1 MGTGADAEK
10 RVAARM
16 PKPSSAA
23 QNSTKRALS
32 RSFLALVLTIVLYS
46 TTPLPNDVPGPVGLT
61 VFSVVGVWFLI
72 VLFRQIRVFVQTHGQ
87 RQVRFEALA
96 TSLYLVVITFAL
108 IYDVMAKTPGAFA
121 GLSNR
126 VDGLYMTVATLTTVG
141 FGDVHATG
149 ENARIVVTLQMGFD
163 LFFVATFAG
172 LVSGIVAQRRAAAT
186 GVANGAAPADGKPD
200 DAAAM
205 EPDR

>member
-10 RVAARM
+10 RVAARL

-32 RSFLALVLTIVLYS
+32 RSFLALVLTIVIYS
-46 TTPLPNDVPGPVGLT
+46 TAPLPNDVPGPIGLT
-61 VFSVVGVWFLI
+61 IFSIVGVWFLI
-72 VLFRQIRVFVQTHGQ
+72 VLVRQIRVFVQTHGQ

-108 IYDVMAKTPGAFA
+108 IYDVLAKTPGAFA

-149 ENARIVVTLQMGFD
+149 QGARIIVTVQMGFD
-163 LFFVATFAG
+163 LFYIATFAG
-172 LVSGIVAQRRAAAT
+172 LMSGIIAARRSVNLQQGQT
-186 GVANGAAPADGKPD
+186 PPNGDGPEPPAGS
-200 DAAAM
+200 
-205 EPDR
+205 

>member
-1 MGTGADAEK
+1 MSSGADAEK
-10 RVAARM
+10 RVAGRL

-32 RSFLALVLTIVLYS
+32 RSLLALILSVVLYA

-61 VFSVVGVWFLI
+61 VFSVVAVWFLV
-72 VLFRQIRVFVQTHGQ
+72 VLVRQIRVFVQTHGQ
-87 RQVRFEALA
+87 RKVRFEALA

-149 ENARIVVTLQMGFD
+149 ETARIVVTLQMGFD

-172 LVSGIVAQRRAAAT
+172 LVSGIVAQRRAATTAGQT
-186 GVANGAAPADGKPD
+186 PPNGDGP
-200 DAAAM
+200 
-205 EPDR
+205 EPDG

>member
-10 RVAARM
+10 RVAARL
-16 PKPSSAA
+16 PKTSSAA
-23 QNSTKRALS
+23 RNSTSRALS
-32 RSFLALVLTIVLYS
+32 RSLLALALTIVIYS
-46 TTPLPNDVPGPVGLT
+46 TAPLPDDVPGPIGLT
-61 VFSVVGVWFLI
+61 IFSVVGVWFLF
-72 VLFRQIRVFVQTHGQ
+72 VLVRQIRIFVQTHGQ

-108 IYDVMAKTPGAFA
+108 IYDVLAKTPGAFA

-149 ENARIVVTLQMGFD
+149 QGARIIVTVQMGFD
-163 LFFVATFAG
+163 LFYIATFAG
-172 LVSGIVAQRRAAAT
+172 LMSGIIAARRSVNLQQAQT
-186 GVANGAAPADGKPD
+186 PPNGDGPEPPAGS
-200 DAAAM
+200 
-205 EPDR
+205 

>member
-10 RVAARM
+10 RVAGRL
-16 PKPSSAA
+16 PKTSSAA
-23 QNSTKRALS
+23 RNSTTRALS
-32 RSFLALVLTIVLYS
+32 RSFLALVLTIVIYS
-46 TTPLPNDVPGPVGLT
+46 TAPLPDDVPGPIGLT
-61 VFSVVGVWFLI
+61 VFSVVAVWFVV
-72 VLFRQIRVFVQTHGQ
+72 VLVRQIRVFVQTHGQ

-108 IYDVMAKTPGAFA
+108 IYDVLAKTPGAFA

-149 ENARIVVTLQMGFD
+149 QGARIIVTVQMGFD

-172 LVSGIVAQRRAAAT
+172 LVSGIVAQRRS
-186 GVANGAAPADGKPD
+186 ANLQQAHGAAERRSARSHRAG
-200 DAAAM
+200 
-205 EPDR
+205 

>member
-10 RVAARM
+10 RVAARL
-16 PKPSSAA
+16 PKTSAA
-23 QNSTKRALS
+23 ARNSTSRALS
-32 RSFLALVLTIVLYS
+32 RSLLALVLTIVMYS
-46 TTPLPNDVPGPVGLT
+46 TAPLPGDVPGPIALT
-61 VFSVVGVWFLI
+61 VFSVVAVWFVV
-72 VLFRQIRVFVQTHGQ
+72 VLVRQTRVFIQTHGQ

-108 IYDVMAKTPGAFA
+108 IYDVLAKTPGAFA

-149 ENARIVVTLQMGFD
+149 QGARIIVTVQMGFD

-172 LVSGIVAQRRAAAT
+172 LVSGIVAQRRSASLQQ
-186 GVANGAAPADGKPD
+186 APAPAPPNGDGP
-200 DAAAM
+200 
-205 EPDR
+205 EPPAGS

>member
-10 RVAARM
+10 RVAARL
-16 PKPSSAA
+16 PKTSSAA
-23 QNSTKRALS
+23 RNSTSRALS
-32 RSFLALVLTIVLYS
+32 RSFLALVLTIVMYS
-46 TTPLPNDVPGPVGLT
+46 TAPLPDDVPGPIGLT
-61 VFSVVGVWFLI
+61 VFSVVAVWFVV
-72 VLFRQIRVFVQTHGQ
+72 VLVRQVRVFVQTHGQ

-108 IYDVMAKTPGAFA
+108 IYDVLAKTPGAFA

-149 ENARIVVTLQMGFD
+149 QGARIMVTVQMGFD
-163 LFFVATFAG
+163 LFFVAAFAG
-172 LVSGIVAQRRAAAT
+172 LVSGIVAQRRSASLQQ
-186 GVANGAAPADGKPD
+186 APAPPNGDGP
-200 DAAAM
+200 
-205 EPDR
+205 EPPAGS

>member
-1 MGTGADAEK
+1 MGADEGAEE
-10 RVAARM
+10 RVAGRL
-16 PKPSSAA
+16 PKPSSTAE
-23 QNSTKRALS
+23 NSTSRALS
-32 RSFLALVLTIVLYS
+32 RSFLALVLSIVLYS

-61 VFSVVGVWFLI
+61 VFSVVAVWFLV
-72 VLFRQIRVFVQTHGQ
+72 VLVRQIRVFVQTHGQ
-87 RQVRFEALA
+87 RKVRFEALA

-149 ENARIVVTLQMGFD
+149 QTARIMVTLQMGFD

-186 GVANGAAPADGKPD
+186 GAANGAAPAEGKSD

-205 EPDR
+205 ESDG